1 MSLKVYIELRKRFSL
16 RSCQIW
22 NTQKESQKFLARSM
36 QTQLSACGNNE
47 HGTFTE
53 KEKQHTNICHFFK
66 QTNGDLRQIFTDRN
80 NCSILPS
87 PNELKNVLSVCAFD
101 SIKWNVYLTRLE
113 KRLFPDCSE
122 FASRCYRYVCD
133 QLTTIEAV
141 VDVFEFI
148 KRSWPGNN
156 KILDRLADRLIDKK
170 ILASTLFSSTVHEPM
185 QVVRG

>member
-1 MSLKVYIELRKRFSL
+1 
-16 RSCQIW
+16 
-22 NTQKESQKFLARSM
+22 M

-66 QTNGDLRQIFTDRN
+66 QTNGDLRQIFTDRS

-101 SIKWNVYLTRLE
+101 SVKWNVYLTRLE

-148 KRSWPGNN
+148 KCSWPGNN
-156 KILDRLADRLIDKK
+156 KILDRLADRLIDEK
-170 ILASTLFSSTVHEPM
+170 ILASTLFQVPYMNRCKLLEVNFLLMKM
-185 QVVRG
+185 QAPSFISIALKWPVLELYYDLLEA

>member
-1 MSLKVYIELRKRFSL
+1 MTPFSLFFFFKGNEWRGLYTTYITFTFSPSVSLKVYIVLRKRFSP

-22 NTQKESQKFLARSM
+22 NLQRGSQKFLARSM

-101 SIKWNVYLTRLE
+101 SLQRNEVTYS
-113 KRLFPDCSE
+113 FP
-122 FASRCYRYVCD
+122 
-133 QLTTIEAV
+133 
-141 VDVFEFI
+141 
-148 KRSWPGNN
+148 N
-156 KILDRLADRLIDKK
+156 K
-170 ILASTLFSSTVHEPM
+170 
-185 QVVRG
+185 

>member
-1 MSLKVYIELRKRFSL
+1 MRGGGSIQPILKSLSLSVCVSQYIELRKRFSL

-148 KRSWPGNN
+148 NLVGRETIKSSIVWQTG
-156 KILDRLADRLIDKK
+156 LLI
-170 ILASTLFSSTVHEPM
+170 
-185 QVVRG
+185 RRY